1 MIITISGYPGSGKS
15 TVGKQLAKKLKYRY
29 YSIGAM
35 RRAMA
40 KERGMTLQEFNVLGE
55 SQAFTDRDIDKWQ
68 ERLGQTKDNLVVE
81 GRTSFHFIPHSVK
94 LFFYV
99 DLATAAQ
106 RIFGDASHAR
116 RFEASH
122 HYTNARQLEHGLRG
136 RMASDTRRYRKYY
149 GLNIFHPK
157 HYDLYLDTTKLSP
170 KETLK
175 EILVYLAKVSQY
187 KEKGDSVGKKHALIP
202 KQPTSK
208 GRPRKSKIT
217 SKVSTKKAVKRR

>member
-55 SQAFTDRDIDKWQ
+55 SQAFTDRDIDQWQ
-68 ERLGQTKDNLVVE
+68 ERLGRTKDNLVVE

-94 LFFYV
+94 LFFYA

-170 KETLK
+170 KETLQQIMK
-175 EILVYLAKVSQY
+175 YLAKVS
-187 KEKGDSVGKKHALIP
+187 KENGKGDSMGKKQSLIP
-202 KQPTSK
+202 KPPT
-208 GRPRKSKIT
+208 RKTRIAKVQKT
-217 SKVSTKKAVKRR
+217 SKVSAKKAKKGR